1 MSTSRQPV
9 VMPGGGI
16 RYMTGKDIIAVARI
30 QRQDAP
36 AEVSSSE
43 LAMDGTS
50 TGQGLPVD
58 ELSQMIGQLQVR
70 QKKSASV
77 SSGKPMKNVVSGQG
91 VARGKRGG
99 RVAYV

>member
-1 MSTSRQPV
+1 
-9 VMPGGGI
+9 
-16 RYMTGKDIIAVARI
+16 MTGKDIIAVARI

-43 LAMDGTS
+43 LAKDGMG
-50 TGQGLPVD
+50 TGQGVPVD
-58 ELSQMIGQLQVR
+58 ELSQMISQLQVR

-77 SSGKPMKNVVSGQG
+77 SNGKPMKNVLSVQG
-91 VARGKRGG
+91 VARAKRGG